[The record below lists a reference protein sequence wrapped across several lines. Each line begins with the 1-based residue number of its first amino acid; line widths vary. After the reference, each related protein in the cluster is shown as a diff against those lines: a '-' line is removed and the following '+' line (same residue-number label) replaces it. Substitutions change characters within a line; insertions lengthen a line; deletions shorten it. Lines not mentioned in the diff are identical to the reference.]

1 MGYNQEVIQ
10 GIFVDK
16 DSEDEFL
23 IQKMT
28 VHQRRIILM
37 LLMKGNQL
45 LSRKKMKKLN
55 KNNKTLPM
63 MSHKQNKKKALMI
76 LQGHKP
82 NLPVVKKTSNHL

>member
-16 DSEDEFL
+16 DPEDEFL
-23 IQKMT
+23 IQKMIF
-28 VHQRRIILM
+28 HQRRIILM

-55 KNNKTLPM
+55 KNNKPLPM
-63 MSHKQNKKKALMI
+63 MSHKQNKKKPLMI